1 MSPHDPWRPQDIG
14 DELMGRGTRE
24 DPSAEG
30 LEGLH
35 LLLGDKYDH
44 VYIVNWPTVRGGV
57 IRVLWPMR
65 SEAMD
70 DDA

>member
-1 MSPHDPWRPQDIG
+1 
-14 DELMGRGTRE
+14 MGRGTRE